1 MGLDDSVFDCAYDI
15 AENKED
21 KNAINICW
29 LVT

>member
-21 KNAINICW
+21 KNAS
-29 LVT
+29 LLSYSY